1 MKTYSFRDKPLRVF
15 GVVDFDKTGKFER
28 LPDAVRE
35 AIPSLSFLGRRC
47 PGARLCFRTNAE
59 KVNVTIELETFSPDV
74 GMSIFAAQSAFVFV
88 GERPVSRFAG
98 LIAPS
103 DYSEKQYSGSFTKSG
118 E

>member
-59 KVNVTIELETFSPDV
+59 KVNVTIELGELSPV
-74 GMSIFAAQSAFVFV
+74 AML
-88 GERPVSRFAG
+88 R
-98 LIAPS
+98 
-103 DYSEKQYSGSFTKSG
+103 
-118 E
+118 